1 MAPASHGEYT
11 FEKNLPRTEYKARM
25 PTVLTV
31 EDNPTT
37 RAILASAL
45 RDRGHHVFEA
55 EHGKAALN
63 ILKSTEIELVLLDIH
78 MPVMDGPE
86 LLSELRKIQPELPV
100 VLLSGKRD
108 INRIKACMDLGAV
121 QYLHKPVDINVLH
134 EVITDIAGTGNTEA
148 VTAHWGTM
156 MLISSDESSCV
167 KLRELLPQPVK
178 IEIAPSMRTAT
189 EASARH
195 RFRTIIID
203 DAFGDGAAETAK
215 VIRANQAEAI
225 VFALYKENHPQAPEQ
240 AWSDGFDG
248 FLTKPLKSEP
258 IDYLLGLIGYYHFE
272 LECILDVDEGLLTPL
287 PYDNFHATLER
298 YYSHLAEKIGLILQ
312 ELSNEGYEAVI
323 LDCSELPESPLR
335 LILAQTAIEYCA
347 EVDLDIRLVG
357 DKDMWKAVQNASGG
371 ITVQVFS
378 SVDEA
383 LDED

>member
-1 MAPASHGEYT
+1 
-11 FEKNLPRTEYKARM
+11 M
-25 PTVLTV
+25 PNVLTV

-45 RDRGHHVFEA
+45 RDRGHEVFEA
-55 EHGKAALN
+55 EHGKAALD
-63 ILKSTEIELVLLDIH
+63 ILQDNEIEIILLDIH

-86 LLSELRKIQPELPV
+86 LLSELRQSRPELPV

-134 EVITDIAGTGNTEA
+134 EVITDIAGSGNTEA
-148 VTAHWGTM
+148 VSAHWETM
-156 MLISSDESSCV
+156 MLVSGDETAST
-167 KLRELLPQPVK
+167 KLRELLPQPIK
-178 IEIAPSMRTAT
+178 IEFATSMRTAA

-195 RFRTIIID
+195 RFRTIIVD
-203 DAFGDGAAETAK
+203 DDFENGAAKAAAL
-215 VIRANQAEAI
+215 IRENQAEAI
-225 VFALYKENHPQAPEQ
+225 IFALYAENHPQPAEQ
-240 AWSDGFDG
+240 AWADGFDG
-248 FLTKPLKSEP
+248 FLQKPVQVDA

-272 LECILDVDEGLLTPL
+272 LEDILDVDEGLLTPL
-287 PYDNFHATLER
+287 PYDGFHATIER

-312 ELSNEGYEAVI
+312 DLSNEGYEDVV
-323 LDCSELPESPLR
+323 LDCSELPDSPLR

-347 EVDLDIRLVG
+347 EEDLGIRLVG
-357 DKDMWKAVQNASGG
+357 GKDMWKAVQNASSGV
-371 ITVQVFS
+371 TVQIFG

>member
-1 MAPASHGEYT
+1 
-11 FEKNLPRTEYKARM
+11 M
-25 PTVLTV
+25 PNVLTV

-37 RAILASAL
+37 RAILSSAL
-45 RDRGHHVFEA
+45 RDRGHEVFEA
-55 EHGKAALN
+55 EHGKAALD
-63 ILKSTEIELVLLDIH
+63 ILAENEVEIILLDIH

-86 LLSELRKIQPELPV
+86 LLSELRRSRPELPV

-134 EVITDIAGTGNTEA
+134 EVITDIAGAGNTEA
-148 VTAHWGTM
+148 VSAHWGTM
-156 MLISSDESSCV
+156 MLVSTDEAAST
-167 KLRELLPQPVK
+167 KLRELLPQPIK
-178 IEIAPSMRTAT
+178 IEFATSIRTAT

-195 RFRTIIID
+195 RFRTIIVD
-203 DAFGDGAAETAK
+203 DEFENGAPETAAL
-215 VIRANQAEAI
+215 VRENQAEAI
-225 VFALYKENHPQAPEQ
+225 VFALYPESQPQPAEQ

-248 FLTKPLKSEP
+248 FLSKPIETGA

-272 LECILDVDEGLLTPL
+272 LEDILDVDEGLLTPL
-287 PYDNFHATLER
+287 PYDGFHATVER

-312 ELSNEGYEAVI
+312 DLSNEGYEDVV

-347 EVDLDIRLVG
+347 EEDLGIRLVG
-357 DKDMWKAVQNASGG
+357 GKDMWKAVQNSSSGV
-371 ITVQVFS
+371 TVQIFG